1 MSMIKY
7 TRGLKTKLTVKKKR
21 GQNLMK
27 IKIIRK
33 IDELG
38 RIVIPNDVRRTL
50 KLECGD
56 DVEITVVDNTILLK
70 KSEKEVRN
78 G

>member
-1 MSMIKY
+1 MIKY

-38 RIVIPNDVRRTL
+38 RIVIPFKRLVSNA
-50 KLECGD
+50 
-56 DVEITVVDNTILLK
+56 
-70 KSEKEVRN
+70 
-78 G
+78 

>member
-1 MSMIKY
+1 
-7 TRGLKTKLTVKKKR
+7 
-21 GQNLMK
+21 MK